1 MDVDVASSSAKNM
14 QVALAL
20 WRACPFHFPEKTANL
35 PFVLCECMKDRATRM
50 HGKFTVVFV
59 CTANR
64 LRSPTA
70 EDVFR
75 DWPGIDVVS
84 AGTDSAAPRV
94 LTKELVEA
102 ADAIFAMEAHHRE
115 KIRKKFKKRPRDN
128 RIITLYIQDEYERGD
143 PELVSL
149 LRQKVA
155 PKLKEWIN
163 PC

>member
-1 MDVDVASSSAKNM
+1 MPMVYK
-14 QVALAL
+14 LP
-20 WRACPFHFPEKTANL
+20 WRYGLCVVFPFSDKRITL
-35 PFVLCECMKDRATRM
+35 PFATRLCMKDRATHMNR
-50 HGKFTVVFV
+50 KFTVVFV

-70 EDVFR
+70 EDIFS

-94 LTKELVEA
+94 LTKELVET
-102 ADAIFAMEAHHRE
+102 ADAIFTMEAHHRE

-128 RIITLYIQDEYERGD
+128 RIIALYIPDEFERGD
-143 PELVSL
+143 PELVTL
-149 LRQKVA
+149 LRKKVE
-155 PKLKEWIN
+155 PKLKEWVC